1 MAIITSLL
9 LIGSVAYA
17 CSGPAGGSPPIVSS
31 YLSVVLSASGASG
44 NGTPNIVLSSMR
56 PVGSSFM
63 SPPTLITITNNGT
76 MTATEV
82 ALQLSD
88 HHINTTFEDET
99 WVCLYRDGSVFFNE
113 PLTIVEGYGQSA
125 IGHLNL
131 APGATDSYIAVY
143 YAGPTEATGC
153 GGTFT
158 GFSAVPYDG
167 YPGQYNST
175 KPYVG
180 GSDNPSA
187 PSLTNPAEGG
197 SITPTVTVTY
207 QGVAGTLTQEPPAGK
222 TVTVANSGGS
232 FNDQL
237 AVSGANGAVTYV
249 VTSSSSHLKVTP
261 GGAITTVG
269 GPLSPGT
276 YTVSGTDSDTHG
288 DTGTWTYTLTVIK
301 CALIQIPPTGK
312 SVTVADSGSSFSD
325 QLAVSGG
332 SGAVT
337 YVVTTSNSHLK
348 VTTGGAITTV
358 GGPLSAG
365 TYTVSGSDS
374 DTYGDTG
381 TWTFTLTVTKGTLTQ
396 IPPTGRSVTVA
407 NSGSSFNDQLAVS
420 GANGTVSYVV
430 TSSNSHLKVTPGGAI
445 TTVGG
450 PLTAG
455 TYTVSGTDSDTYGDT
470 GTWTFTL
477 TVTKGTIS
485 CGNNGK
491 GVNKSNSGGGFND
504 QLNASGW
511 SGSITFGVT
520 SSNPHLHISIGGL
533 ITTVGGPLA
542 PGTYSFSGTDSDPYG
557 DSGTWSYTLT
567 VSP

>member
-44 NGTPNIVLSSMR
+44 NGTPNIILGSMKS
-56 PVGSSFM
+56 VGSSFI
-63 SPPTLITITNNGT
+63 SPPTVITITNNGT

-88 HHINTTFEDET
+88 HYTNVTFEDET
-99 WVCLYRDGSVFFNE
+99 WACFYSNGNVLFNE
-113 PLTIVEGYGQSA
+113 PLTIVDGYGQSA

-131 APGATDSYIAVY
+131 APGATDSYTAVY
-143 YAGPTEATGC
+143 YAGTTEATGC
-153 GGTFT
+153 GGTYS
-158 GFSAVPYDG
+158 GHSAVPIDG
-167 YPGQYNST
+167 YPGQFSST
-175 KPYVG
+175 KPFVG
-180 GSDNPSA
+180 GSDNPAA

-207 QGVAGTLTQEPPAGK
+207 QGVAGTLTQIPPTGK
-222 TVTVANSGGS
+222 TVTVANSDGS
-232 FNDQL
+232 FSDQL

-249 VTSSSSHLKVTP
+249 VTTSNPHLKVTA
-261 GGAITTVG
+261 GGAITTLG

-288 DTGTWTYTLTVIK
+288 DTGIWTYTLTVIK

-312 SVTVADSGSSFSD
+312 TVTVTNSGSSFSD

-348 VTTGGAITTV
+348 VT
-358 GGPLSAG
+358 PS
-365 TYTVSGSDS
+365 
-374 DTYGDTG
+374 
-381 TWTFTLTVTKGTLTQ
+381 
-396 IPPTGRSVTVA
+396 
-407 NSGSSFNDQLAVS
+407 
-420 GANGTVSYVV
+420 
-430 TSSNSHLKVTPGGAI
+430 GAI

-520 SSNPHLHISIGGL
+520 SSNPHLHISSGGL